1 MFYVS
6 SNGLLPKVSD
16 DDDQLV
22 AVGGILNN
30 KILIDAYTKGLF
42 PWFNSDEQPICWYSL
57 NPRLLLNLSDVYI
70 SSSMKKMLKQNRYK
84 VVLDRDF
91 RSMITLCS
99 SVKREDQNGTWIT
112 KRMIDAYVDLHNDGY
127 AHSVEVYNA
136 NDKLVGGFYGVSIG
150 SMFCGESMVSLE
162 PNISKY
168 ALIHFSSY
176 FKDKGLSFIDCQQ
189 STSHMMS
196 MGGVALDRK
205 IFLDRL
211 SLAIKHET
219 WRGNWQNIFT
229 DFSEYTPLS

>member
-1 MFYVS
+1 MIYVG

-22 AVGGILNN
+22 AMGGTLSN
-30 KILIDAYTKGLF
+30 KTLIDAYSKGLF

-57 NPRLLLNLSDVYI
+57 NPRLVLNTADVYI
-70 SSSMKKMLKQNRYK
+70 SSSMKKMLKQKRYS
-84 VVLDRDF
+84 VRLDRDF

-99 SVKREDQNGTWIT
+99 SIKREDQNGTWIT

-127 AHSVEVYNA
+127 AHSVEVYNT
-136 NDKLVGGFYGVSIG
+136 NDRLVGGFYGVSIG

-168 ALIHFSSY
+168 ALIYFANY

-189 STSHMMS
+189 ATQHMMS
-196 MGGVALDRK
+196 MGAVALDRK
-205 IFLDRL
+205 IFLERL
-211 SLAIKHET
+211 TLAIKHET

-229 DFSEYTPLS
+229 DFSEYTPLP